1 MFCFSE
7 KLQVHFE
14 TLENLKKYSASKLF
28 ECQKQ
33 QQVGGNCSHES
44 QDLERTVVR
53 YFNTISNSF
62 TLRFNL
68 INPLMIFVYKILN

>member
-1 MFCFSE
+1 MTDSKNQTFVFRSLVIRFLITE

-53 YFNTISNSF
+53 N
-62 TLRFNL
+62 
-68 INPLMIFVYKILN
+68 